1 MTVKVVVHVNPEV
14 GHFPNANESVCPL
27 KIIITHAIYKIWEEK
42 GSRGEAATG
51 VKRLWVGSTMDVK
64 MIRWIWWKRCDE
76 RRTTSCII
84 INIKSRHCL
93 QCVGTGTNAH
103 QRARRQRRKEREWR
117 GGKGA
122 CGLRKS
128 HSQLTLQ
135 ISKQNERWKDA
146 KMHCKSSA
154 ISVNYISVCYIYI
167 ADEVGS
173 ENRQHA
179 LITLRESYMIYGQ
192 IPKHFMAKFLTLCSQ
207 L

>member
-1 MTVKVVVHVNPEV
+1 MRY
-14 GHFPNANESVCPL
+14 
-27 KIIITHAIYKIWEEK
+27 IRYEK
-42 GSRGEAATG
+42 KKGAGGKLRLGWSDCEWAPRWMWKWYDEFGERDATN
-51 VKRLWVGSTMDVK
+51 DV
-64 MIRWIWWKRCDE
+64 

-93 QCVGTGTNAH
+93 LCVGTGTNAH
-103 QRARRQRRKEREWR
+103 QRVRGQRRRESA

-128 HSQLTLQ
+128 HNQLTLR
-135 ISKQNERWKDA
+135 ILKQNERWKDA
-146 KMHCKSSA
+146 KMHCKCSA
-154 ISVNYISVCYIYI
+154 IYLLYISIYYVYI

-173 ENRQHA
+173 ENRQRA

-192 IPKHFMAKFLTLCSQ
+192 IPKYFMAKFLTLYSQ